1 MTSPSI
7 SIVVPVYRCEARLAR
22 CLDSLIAQTFQDFE
36 VILVDDASPDGSLAV
51 AEAYEAKLPRCTILH
66 HDVNKGVAEARNTG
80 VRAATGDWI
89 GFVDADDAALPTML
103 ETLFRLA
110 SQHDCDI
117 AQVGYRTIA
126 EGRESED
133 GGEGEDGNAAKPEN
147 ETVRVLTPREAL
159 RDMLETEQYALWN
172 RLYARSLFR
181 QDGTDFVPGLTCE
194 DRIANA
200 KLIASTRRVVVSNR
214 EEYLYFTNQ
223 GSISYNGLDARA
235 FDIFDADDIVVSVVE
250 QLGDA
255 DLAELARDRAAKGA
269 FSLLVKWARFG
280 IADVQLTE
288 REALPPLWERFER
301 DYPRLMSS
309 PISAPK
315 KIAAWQLKH
324 CPALLRAEFRLLN
337 ALTNR
342 NRKARTR

>member
-7 SIVVPVYRCEARLAR
+7 SIVVPVYRCEERLAR

-36 VILVDDASPDGSLAV
+36 VILVDDGSPDGSLAV
-51 AEAYEAKLPRCTILH
+51 AEAYEGKLPRCTILR

-103 ETLFRLA
+103 ETLLQLA

-117 AQVGYRTIA
+117 AQVGYRAVA
-126 EGRESED
+126 EGREGEN
-133 GGEGEDGNAAKPEN
+133 EGESGNAAERGSKS
-147 ETVRVLTPREAL
+147 VRVLTPREAL

-200 KLIASTRRVVVSNR
+200 KLIASARRVVVASR

-223 GSISYNGLDARA
+223 GSISYNGLDTRA
-235 FDIFDADDIVVSVVE
+235 FDIFEADDIVVGVVE

-255 DLAELARDRAAKGA
+255 DLTELARDRAAKGA

-280 IADVQLTE
+280 IADAQLTE
-288 REALPPLWERFER
+288 REALPPLRERFER
-301 DYPRLMSS
+301 DYPRLMAS

>member
-7 SIVVPVYRCEARLAR
+7 SIVVPVYRCEEHLAR

-36 VILVDDASPDGSLAV
+36 VILVDDASPDDSLAV
-51 AEAYEAKLPRCTILH
+51 AEAYEGKLPRCTILR

-103 ETLFRLA
+103 ETLLQLA

-117 AQVGYRTIA
+117 AQVGYRTVA
-126 EGRESED
+126 EGREGEN
-133 GGEGEDGNAAKPEN
+133 EGESGNAAERGSKS
-147 ETVRVLTPREAL
+147 VRVLTPREAL

-181 QDGTDFVPGLTCE
+181 QAGTDFVPGLTCE

-200 KLIASTRRVVVSNR
+200 KLIASAHRVAVSSR

-250 QLGDA
+250 QLGDIA
-255 DLAELARDRAAKGA
+255 LTELARDRAAKGA

-280 IADVQLTE
+280 IADDRLNE
-288 REALPPLWERFER
+288 HEALPPLWERFKR
-301 DYPRLMSS
+301 DYPRLMKS

-324 CPALLRAEFRLLN
+324 CPALLRAEFHLLD

-342 NRKARTR
+342 NRKAHTR

>member
-22 CLDSLIAQTFQDFE
+22 CLDSLIVQTFRDFE

-51 AEAYEAKLPRCTILH
+51 AEAYEAKLPRCTILR

-80 VRAATGDWI
+80 VCAASGDWV
-89 GFVDADDAALPTML
+89 GFV
-103 ETLFRLA
+103 
-110 SQHDCDI
+110 
-117 AQVGYRTIA
+117 
-126 EGRESED
+126 
-133 GGEGEDGNAAKPEN
+133 
-147 ETVRVLTPREAL
+147 
-159 RDMLETEQYALWN
+159 ALWN

-200 KLIASTRRVVVSNR
+200 KLIASARRVVVSNR

-301 DYPRLMSS
+301 DYPRLMAS

-342 NRKARTR
+342 NRKACTR

>member
-7 SIVVPVYRCEARLAR
+7 SIVVPVYRCEERLAR

-36 VILVDDASPDGSLAV
+36 VILVDDASPDDSLAV
-51 AEAYEAKLPRCTILH
+51 AKSYEAKIPRCTILR
-66 HDVNKGVAEARNTG
+66 HDANRGVAEARNTG

-89 GFVDADDAALPTML
+89 GFVDADDCVLPTMF
-103 ETLFRLA
+103 ETLYRLA
-110 SQHDCDI
+110 SQNNCDI
-117 AQVGYRTIA
+117 AQVGIRLVSSDQDPRA
-126 EGRESED
+126 LACPSESSER
-133 GGEGEDGNAAKPEN
+133 A
-147 ETVRVLTPREAL
+147 RILTSLEAL
-159 RDMLETEQYALWN
+159 REMLETEEYALCS

-200 KLIASTRRVVVSNR
+200 KLIASAHRVAVSSR

-250 QLGDA
+250 QLGDIA
-255 DLAELARDRAAKGA
+255 LTELARDRAAKGA

-280 IADVQLTE
+280 IADDRLNE
-288 REALPPLWERFER
+288 HEALPPLWERFER
-301 DYPRLMSS
+301 DYPRLMKS

-324 CPALLRAEFRLLN
+324 CPALLRAEFHLLD

-342 NRKARTR
+342 NRKAHTR

>member
-7 SIVVPVYRCEARLAR
+7 SIVVPVYRCEERLAR

-51 AEAYEAKLPRCTILH
+51 AEAYEGKLPRCTILR

-103 ETLFRLA
+103 ETLLQLA

-117 AQVGYRTIA
+117 AQVGYRTVA
-126 EGRESED
+126 EGREGEN
-133 GGEGEDGNAAKPEN
+133 EGESGNAAERGSKS
-147 ETVRVLTPREAL
+147 VRVLTPREAL

-200 KLIASTRRVVVSNR
+200 KLIASAHRVAVSSR

-250 QLGDA
+250 QLGDIA
-255 DLAELARDRAAKGA
+255 LTELARDRAAKGA

-280 IADVQLTE
+280 IADDRLNE
-288 REALPPLWERFER
+288 HEALPPLRERFER
-301 DYPRLMSS
+301 DYPRLMKS

-324 CPALLRAEFRLLN
+324 CPALLRAEFHLLD

-342 NRKARTR
+342 NRKAQTR

>member
-51 AEAYEAKLPRCTILH
+51 AEAYEGKLPRCTILR

-103 ETLFRLA
+103 ETLLQLA

-117 AQVGYRTIA
+117 AQVGYRTVA
-126 EGRESED
+126 EGREGEN
-133 GGEGEDGNAAKPEN
+133 EGESGNAAERGSKS
-147 ETVRVLTPREAL
+147 VRVLTPREAL

-181 QDGTDFVPGLTCE
+181 QDGTDFVPRLTCE

-200 KLIASTRRVVVSNR
+200 KLIASARRIVVSSR

-250 QLGDA
+250 QLGDIA
-255 DLAELARDRAAKGA
+255 LTELARDRAAKGA

-280 IADVQLTE
+280 IADDRLNE
-288 REALPPLWERFER
+288 HEALPPLWERFER
-301 DYPRLMSS
+301 DYPRLMKS

-324 CPALLRAEFRLLN
+324 CPALLRAEFHLLD

-342 NRKARTR
+342 NRKAHTR